1 MSSAFETRN
10 RQRAGVGAARVLWG
24 RLRAP
29 RSLAADRERLVTSE
43 EIARLRR
50 AA

>member
-1 MSSAFETRN
+1 MPSLIEKRN
-10 RQRAGVGAARVLWG
+10 QHSGVAAARALWG

-29 RSLAADRERLVTSE
+29 RSLAAERERLVTSE

-50 AA
+50 VA